1 MKDRRCGVVSKEK
14 PIAGTEGILRNKDS
28 QAGEERWVQDAL
40 EDDDVRESLR
50 ILHARDRN
58 HTGKQ
63 DQPRDA

>member
-1 MKDRRCGVVSKEK
+1 MKDRQYGVVTKEK

-58 HTGKQ
+58 HTGEQ
-63 DQPRDA
+63 DQSRDA